1 MEETRPNG
9 WAMAALGGAAAWLA
23 WRGYRSFYG
32 YDFRDKTVL
41 ITGGSRGLG
50 LVLAREFVAE
60 GARVA
65 ICARDAVELDQA
77 FEDLAGRG
85 RRVVT
90 VPCDLTRP
98 EQVNEMVAVV
108 EQRLGPI
115 DVLVNN
121 AGVIGIGPVEHMTLD
136 DFHKAMDNNFYSALH
151 CTLAVL
157 PGMRGRGA
165 GRIVNITSIGGK
177 VSVPHLVPYGASKF
191 ALVGLSEGLRAE
203 LAKDGIV
210 VTTVV
215 PGLMRTGSPRQ
226 AEVKGQVRKELAWF
240 AVSDALPLVS
250 ISAERAARSI
260 LRAVRRGDAEVIL
273 SLPAKIGV
281 WVHGIL
287 PGLVCDLLA
296 LTNRTLPGPGGVGS
310 RGVPA
315 KAIVPPPAPRVLT
328 ALNDRAAER
337 NNQFSPREAFAADA
351 EHAAL

>member
-1 MEETRPNG
+1 MDTRPNG

-23 WRGYRSFYG
+23 WRGYRSHHSD
-32 YDFRDKTVL
+32 DFRGKNVL

-50 LVLAREFVAE
+50 LVMAREFVAE
-60 GARVA
+60 GANVA
-65 ICARDAVELDQA
+65 ICARDPNELERA

-90 VPCDLTRP
+90 VPCDLTVPR
-98 EQVNEMVAVV
+98 QVEEMVAVV
-108 EQRLGPI
+108 ERRLGPI

-121 AGVIGIGPVEHMTLD
+121 AGVIGIGPVDPMTLD
-136 DFHKAMDNNFYSALH
+136 DFHQAMAGNFYSALH
-151 CTLAVL
+151 CTLAVV
-157 PGMRGRGA
+157 PKMRGRSF

-177 VSVPHLVPYGASKF
+177 VSVPHLLPYSASKF

-226 AEVKGQVRKELAWF
+226 TEVKGQVRKELAWF
-240 AVSDALPLVS
+240 SIGDALPLVS

-260 LRAVRRGDAEVIL
+260 VRAVRRGDAEVIL

-281 WVHGIL
+281 WLHGIL
-287 PGLVCDLLA
+287 PGLTSDVLG
-296 LTNRTLPGPGGVGS
+296 LTNRVLPSPGGAGS
-310 RGVPA
+310 HGVPA

-328 ALNDRAAER
+328 FLNDRAAER
-337 NNQFSPREAFAADA
+337 NNEIAPEEAFAADG
-351 EHAAL
+351 

>member
-1 MEETRPNG
+1 
-9 WAMAALGGAAAWLA
+9 MAALSGAAAWLA
-23 WRGYRSFYG
+23 WRGYRSLYG
-32 YDFRDKTVL
+32 YELKDKTVL
-41 ITGGSRGLG
+41 VTGGSRGLG
-50 LVLAREFVAE
+50 LVLARELIAN

-65 ICARDAVELDQA
+65 ICARDPVELDQA

-85 RRVVT
+85 GRVMT
-90 VPCDLTRP
+90 VPCDLTQPDR
-98 EQVNEMVAVV
+98 VNEMVAVV
-108 EQRLGPI
+108 ERRLGPI

-136 DFHKAMDNNFYSALH
+136 DFHKAMDNNFFSALH

-157 PGMRGRGA
+157 PGMRGRGR

-226 AEVKGQVRKELAWF
+226 AEVKGQVQREFAWF
-240 AVSDALPLVS
+240 S
-250 ISAERAARSI
+250 ISSGSPLLSINAVRAARSI
-260 LRAVRRGDAEVIL
+260 VRAVRRGDAEVIL

-287 PGLVCDLLA
+287 PGLVCDVLA
-296 LTNRTLPGPGGVGS
+296 LTNRALPAPGGAGA

-315 KAIVPPPAPRVLT
+315 KTIVPPPAPRWLT

-337 NNQFSPREAFAADA
+337 NNEFSPREALAADA
-351 EHAAL
+351 ERGP

>member
-1 MEETRPNG
+1 
-9 WAMAALGGAAAWLA
+9 MAALGGAAAWLA
-23 WRGYRSFYG
+23 YRGYRSFYG
-32 YDFRDKTVL
+32 YDFHDKTVL
-41 ITGGSRGLG
+41 VTGGSRGLG
-50 LVLAREFVAE
+50 LVMARQFIAE
-60 GARVA
+60 GAKVA
-65 ICARDAVELDQA
+65 LCARDPDELDRA
-77 FEDLAGRG
+77 FADLAGRG
-85 RRVVT
+85 GRVVT
-90 VPCDLTRP
+90 VPCDLTVP

-108 EQRLGPI
+108 EQRLGLI

-121 AGVIGIGPVEHMTLD
+121 AGVIGIGPVDHMTLD
-136 DFHKAMDNNFYSALH
+136 DFRKAMDNNFYSALH

-157 PGMRGRGA
+157 PGMRGRKR

-177 VSVPHLVPYGASKF
+177 VSVPHLLPYGASKF
-191 ALVGLSEGLRAE
+191 AMVGLSEGLRAE

-240 AVSDALPLVS
+240 SVSDALPLVS
-250 ISAERAARSI
+250 ISAERAARTI

-287 PGLVCDLLA
+287 PGLTSDVLA
-296 LTNRTLPGPGGVGS
+296 LTNLALPAPGGAGG

-315 KAIVPPPAPRVLT
+315 KAIVPSPAPKWLT
-328 ALNDRAAER
+328 ALSDRAAER
-337 NNQFSPREAFAADA
+337 NNEFSPQEAFAADA
-351 EHAAL
+351 ARAPGV